1 MIHVGADL
9 CVCPFNLV
17 PMSRVGMHTNPVPCD
32 TTTFA
37 GAEKQCIASLQFILR
52 TMFSITSKFLI
63 PLSELS
69 FTFSRSSGPGGQH
82 VNKVNSR
89 VTLWF
94 DLWNSPNLTEGQKKR
109 LSEKLAGRINQQGR
123 LRLVGD
129 RHRTQMANRQDVIL
143 RFYDLLREALKTNR
157 RRKKTKVGKAA
168 TERRLSIKKKRG
180 RLKKERGQR
189 PINDC

>member
-1 MIHVGADL
+1 MWGQTYVSALSISFPCSAWERIPSLFHV
-9 CVCPFNLV
+9 
-17 PMSRVGMHTNPVPCD
+17 TT
-32 TTTFA
+32 TTTFV
-37 GAEKQCIASLQFILR
+37 GAETQCIASLQFILR
-52 TMFSITSKFLI
+52 SMFSITSKFLI

-180 RLKKERGQR
+180 RLKKERGRR

>member
-1 MIHVGADL
+1 M
-9 CVCPFNLV
+9 
-17 PMSRVGMHTNPVPCD
+17 
-32 TTTFA
+32 
-37 GAEKQCIASLQFILR
+37 
-52 TMFSITSKFLI
+52 
-63 PLSELS
+63 
-69 FTFSRSSGPGGQH
+69 
-82 VNKVNSR
+82 NKVNSR

-180 RLKKERGQR
+180 RLKKERGRR

>member
-1 MIHVGADL
+1 
-9 CVCPFNLV
+9 
-17 PMSRVGMHTNPVPCD
+17 
-32 TTTFA
+32 
-37 GAEKQCIASLQFILR
+37 
-52 TMFSITSKFLI
+52 MFSITSKFLI

-180 RLKKERGQR
+180 RLKKERGRR

>member
-1 MIHVGADL
+1 
-9 CVCPFNLV
+9 
-17 PMSRVGMHTNPVPCD
+17 
-32 TTTFA
+32 
-37 GAEKQCIASLQFILR
+37 
-52 TMFSITSKFLI
+52 MFSITSKFLI

-69 FTFSRSSGPGGQH
+69 FTFSQSSGPGGQH

-180 RLKKERGQR
+180 RLKKERGRR

>member
-17 PMSRVGMHTNPVPCD
+17 PMLCVGTHTIPVPCD
-32 TTTFA
+32 TTTFV
-37 GAEKQCIASLQFILR
+37 GAETQCIASLQFILR

-69 FTFSRSSGPGGQH
+69 FTFSQSSGPGGQH

-180 RLKKERGQR
+180 RLKKERGRR